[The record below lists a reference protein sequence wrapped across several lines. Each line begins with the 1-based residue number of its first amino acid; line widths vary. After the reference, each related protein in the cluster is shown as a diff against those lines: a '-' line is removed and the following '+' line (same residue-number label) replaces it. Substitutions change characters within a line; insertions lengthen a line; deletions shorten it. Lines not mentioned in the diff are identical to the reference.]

1 MCADPLYV
9 HVTGKNKAIL
19 VPVPTGIARSS
30 LVVMITIGD
39 HQDHVSTHTGME
51 TLPVIHN
58 SKEKTEM
65 IKNYHT
71 ALVTGAS
78 HGIGP
83 YIVRALARE
92 GMNLVLAARSES
104 ELEQVATAADIRAT
118 GVQVLSVPPDV
129 PDRDVR
135 SALVH
140 NAEGLFRFV

>member
-1 MCADPLYV
+1 MV
-9 HVTGKNKAIL
+9 
-19 VPVPTGIARSS
+19 
-30 LVVMITIGD
+30 TIGD
-39 HQDHVSTHTGME
+39 HQDDVSTHKGME

-92 GMNLVLAARSES
+92 GMNLVLAARSGQ
-104 ELEQVATAADIRAT
+104 ELEQVATAADISAT
-118 GVQVLSVPPDV
+118 GVHVLTVPTDV
-129 PDRDVR
+129 TDRDAR
-135 SALVH
+135 NALVKT
-140 NAEGLFRFV
+140 AA